1 MFSPPGRLRVPRAH
15 EVWPSWCGA
24 IGTALVLLRS
34 APPIITDLGPWAAR
48 PDAKELRLERSDIEA
63 CLRRR

>member
-1 MFSPPGRLRVPRAH
+1 MLSTPGQLRVPRTR
-15 EVWPSWCGA
+15 EVWPSWCGT

-34 APPIITDLGPWAAR
+34 APPIVTDLGPWTAR